1 MDFHTKET
9 PVKKRILVLFGFGLL
24 LAAGIHVRAA
34 GHSTLVITMTNDSQA
49 NKIVVLDAATHSVLQ
64 RLSTNGKGGT
74 GGNARGIQKYGDELL
89 AAVNYGSG
97 TVAVFRRAGNGLT
110 FDQLVVPTSVPVSV
124 DFANDHMYVAGTD
137 TVDSFR
143 LVGNHVGALDGT
155 AHLILAGGG
164 VPPAGATAQVGA
176 ADVRTLLVTIK
187 TDPIPGTV
195 DVIKL
200 NDGAVSGSAEAVS
213 APPGTLTPFG
223 FSVYPDGTAVITL
236 AHSFHDGL
244 FRDSAFKTVVTSGG
258 QMGNCWTTRVGKYV
272 FIVNTGSQTISRVV
286 GTGSNI
292 FIDNAVA
299 ANVLTGGS
307 PTDTDAAAHYLAVID
322 HTSGAGAT
330 SHVSVFAY
338 NEFGELTASGSP
350 VNLGVP
356 NANGMAVMH

>member
-9 PVKKRILVLFGFGLL
+9 PVKKRILVLLGLALL
-24 LAAGIHVRAA
+24 LAAGMHVRAA

-49 NKIVVLDAATHSVLQ
+49 NKIVVLDAATHAVLQ
-64 RLSTNGKGGT
+64 MLSTNGKGGV

-110 FDQLVVPTSVPVSV
+110 FDQLVVPTSAPVSV
-124 DFANDHMYVAGTD
+124 DFANGHMYVAGTD

-176 ADVRTLLVTIK
+176 AGHGTLLVTIK

-200 NDGAVSGSAEAVS
+200 DDGAVSGPAEAVP
-213 APPGTLTPFG
+213 APAGTLTPFG
-223 FSVYPDGTAVITL
+223 FSVYPDGTAMITL
-236 AHSFHDGL
+236 AHSGNDGL
-244 FRDSAFKTVVTSGG
+244 FRDSAFKTIVTSGG
-258 QMGNCWTTRVGKYV
+258 QAGNCWTTRVGKYV
-272 FIVNTGSQTISRVV
+272 FIVNTGSATISRVV
-286 GTGSNI
+286 GTGNNI
-292 FIDNAVA
+292 FMDAAVA
-299 ANVLTGGS
+299 AKVATGGS

-322 HTSGAGAT
+322 RTSGTNPT
-330 SHVSVFAY
+330 SHVTVFTY
-338 NEFGELTASGSP
+338 NRFGELAACGSP
-350 VNLGVP
+350 VDLGVP
-356 NANGMAVMH
+356 NANGMAIMQ